1 MPYININQGNTLLTN
16 KLNKMQEKTEDRL
29 KKVKSILI
37 TLPKPET
44 EKSPYF
50 DLAKKYNLK
59 IDFRS
64 FIHVEGV
71 PARDFRKDKINLAD
85 FTAVVFTSRNAADHF
100 FRICEEMRYEVP
112 ADLKY
117 FCISES
123 TALYLQKYIQ
133 YRKRK
138 IFFGKQTA
146 ADLAEVLKKHSNE
159 KFLYPCSDVA
169 TEDTMRFLERNGY
182 DFTKAVLFRT
192 VISDLSDLAEVFYD
206 VIAFFSPSSILSLFE
221 NFPDFKQ
228 NNTRIATFGANTAKT
243 VEDAGLLVD
252 IAAPTPEAPSMIMA
266 LENYIKIS
274 NK

>member
-1 MPYININQGNTLLTN
+1 
-16 KLNKMQEKTEDRL
+16 MQEMNQDRL
-29 KKVKSILI
+29 SKVKSILV

-44 EKSPYF
+44 EKSPYY
-50 DLAKKYNLK
+50 DLAKKYNVK

-71 PARDFRKDKINLAD
+71 PARDFRKDKINLAE
-85 FTAVVFTSRNAADHF
+85 FTAVVFTSRNAVDHF
-100 FRICEEMRYEVP
+100 FRICEEMRYDVP
-112 ADLKY
+112 VDLKY

-146 ADLAEVLKKHSNE
+146 SDLAEVLKKHADD

-169 TEDTMRFLERNGY
+169 TEDTMNFLQRNNY
-182 DFTKAVLFRT
+182 NVTPAVLFKT
-192 VISDLSDLAEVFYD
+192 VVSDLSDLADVFYD
-206 VIAFFSPSSILSLFE
+206 IIAFFSPSSIQSLYI

-228 NNTRIATFGANTAKT
+228 NKTRIATFGLNTQKAALDAN
-243 VEDAGLLVD
+243 LIVD
-252 IAAPTPEAPSMIMA
+252 IAAPSPQAPSMIMA
-266 LENYIKIS
+266 IENYIKKS

>member
-1 MPYININQGNTLLTN
+1 MAESTDSRN
-16 KLNKMQEKTEDRL
+16 

-59 IDFRS
+59 LDFRS

-71 PARDFRKDKINLAD
+71 PAKEFRKDKINLAD
-85 FTAVVFTSRNAADHF
+85 FTAVIFTSRNAADHF

-112 ADLKY
+112 ADMKY
-117 FCISES
+117 FCLSE
-123 TALYLQKYIQ
+123 TIALYLQKYIQ

-146 ADLAEVLKKHSNE
+146 ADLAEVLKKHATE

-169 TEDTMRFLERNGY
+169 AEETQKFLQENGY
-182 DFTKAVLFRT
+182 DFTPAVIFRT
-192 VISDLSDLAEVFYD
+192 VCSDLSDLAEVFYD
-206 VIAFFSPSSILSLFE
+206 VIAFFSPSSIQSLYK
-221 NFPDFKQ
+221 NFPGFTQ
-228 NNTRIATFGANTAKT
+228 NNTRIAAFGATTHKA
-243 VEDAGLLVD
+243 VLDRGLVLD
-252 IAAPTPEAPSMIMA
+252 IPAPSPKSPSMTMA
-266 LENYIKIS
+266 LEEYIKQV

>member
-1 MPYININQGNTLLTN
+1 
-16 KLNKMQEKTEDRL
+16 MQVSPIEKPR
-29 KKVKSILI
+29 KVKSILV
-37 TLPKPET
+37 TLPKPDS

-71 PARDFRKDKINLAD
+71 SAKDFRKEKINFAE
-85 FTAVVFTSRNAADHF
+85 FTAVIFTSRNAVDHF
-100 FRICEEMRYEVP
+100 FRICEEMRYDVP
-112 ADLKY
+112 SDMKY
-117 FCISES
+117 FCISE
-123 TALYLQKYIQ
+123 TIALYLQKYIQ

-146 ADLAEVLKKHSNE
+146 ADLADLLKKHTTE

-169 TEDTMRFLERNGY
+169 AEETQRFLSENGY
-182 DFTKAVLFRT
+182 DFKPAVLFHT
-192 VISDLSDLAEVFYD
+192 VCSDLSDLAEVFYD
-206 VIAFFSPSSILSLFE
+206 VIAFFSPSSIHSLFI

-228 NNTRIATFGANTAKT
+228 NNTRIAAFGVSTHKAALEHKLILN
-243 VEDAGLLVD
+243 
-252 IAAPTPEAPSMIMA
+252 IPAPTPEAPSMTMA
-266 LENYIKIS
+266 IEQYIKQA

>member
-1 MPYININQGNTLLTN
+1 
-16 KLNKMQEKTEDRL
+16 MQEKKEDRL
-29 KKVKSILI
+29 LKVKSILI

-50 DLAKKYNLK
+50 DLAKKYNLR

-71 PARDFRKDKINLAD
+71 PARDFRKDKINLGD
-85 FTAVVFTSRNAADHF
+85 FTAVVFTSRNSADHF
-100 FRICEEMRYEVP
+100 FRICEEMRYDVP
-112 ADLKY
+112 SDLKY

-146 ADLAEVLKKHSNE
+146 ADLAEVLKKHASE
-159 KFLYPCSDVA
+159 KFLYPCSDMA
-169 TEDTMRFLERNGY
+169 TEDTMKFLQKNGY
-182 DFTKAVLFRT
+182 DFTPAVLFKT
-192 VISDLSDLAEVFYD
+192 VVSDLSDLAEVFYD
-206 VIAFFSPSSILSLFE
+206 VIAFFSPSSIQSLFV
-221 NFPDFKQ
+221 NFPDFAQ
-228 NNTRIATFGANTAKT
+228 NKTRIAAYGLNTSKSVT
-243 VEDAGLLVD
+243 DADLILD
-252 IAAPTPEAPSMIMA
+252 ISAPSPEAPSMIMA
-266 LENYIKIS
+266 IENYIKKS